1 MEKLLALS
9 LPSDGGTMHIPDPLS
24 PTAAHRPVSRVGG
37 LFNSSQSIGEM
48 IGALIPYVFAFAGII
63 LFVMFIM
70 AGFTLLT
77 ATGNKEKIAKGSAMM
92 TSSII
97 GFVVIFIAFW
107 IMQLLEM
114 VLGVNLGFK
123 GLTL

>member
-1 MEKLLALS
+1 MNKLLALT
-9 LPSDGGTMHIPDPLS
+9 LPSDGGGLTIPDPIGTNS
-24 PTAAHRPVSRVGG
+24 PVSRVNGK
-37 LFNSSQSIGEM
+37 FNSSQTIGEM
-48 IGALIPYVFAFAGII
+48 VGALIPYIFAFAGII
-63 LFVMFIM
+63 LFVMFVM

-77 ATGNKEKIAKGSAMM
+77 AVGNKEKIAKGSAMM

-97 GFVVIFIAFW
+97 GFVIIFVAFW

-114 VLGVNLGFK
+114 IFGINLGFK